1 MKEQNKFN
9 LEKITNIVVILA
21 IIIVTGIIVKKYL
34 FDSNEPV
41 QKIEIGQKFDIP
53 DVNWKQNGKTIMLA
67 VKQDCSHC
75 TTSAAFFRQIVD
87 EASKNSIKVEVVS
100 SDSKEDSKNYLAGL
114 DISIQNVHQISLRKN
129 GFVGTPTLVFV
140 NQDGIVK
147 DMWVGRIDSE
157 NSATV
162 LNKLKVFMSSEISEN
177 QTFSDNNTDFSSTKN
192 PIAVTDLKT
201 SLEKS
206 NEILLI
212 DIDSREEFKTL
223 HISNAK
229 NIPSDEIVTRASRE
243 IPKNK
248 QIVFYGRCPKDSFS
262 SFSQDQLTKL
272 GYSKVSFLV
281 GGLKGWK
288 DAGFSVEKSPETP

>member
-53 DVNWKQNGKTIMLA
+53 DVNWNQNGKTIMLA

-75 TTSAAFFRQIVD
+75 TASAAFFRQIVD
-87 EASKNSIKVEVVS
+87 EASKANVKVEAVS
-100 SDSKEDSKNYLAGL
+100 SDSKEDSKIYLAGL
-114 DISIQNVHQISLRKN
+114 NISIQNVHQIPLRKN
-129 GFVGTPTLVFV
+129 GFIGTPTLVFV
-140 NQDGIVK
+140 DQDGIVK

-177 QTFSDNNTDFSSTKN
+177 QTSSDNNTDFSSTKN
-192 PIAVTDLKT
+192 PIALTDLKA
-201 SLEKS
+201 SLENP
-206 NEILLI
+206 NEVLLI

-223 HISNAK
+223 HIPNAK
-229 NIPSDEIVTRASRE
+229 NIPNDEIVTRASRE

-262 SFSQDQLTKL
+262 SFSQEQLNKL
-272 GYSKVSFLV
+272 GYSNVSFLV
-281 GGLKGWK
+281 GGLKSWK
-288 DAGFSVEKSPETP
+288 DAGFSIEKSAETP